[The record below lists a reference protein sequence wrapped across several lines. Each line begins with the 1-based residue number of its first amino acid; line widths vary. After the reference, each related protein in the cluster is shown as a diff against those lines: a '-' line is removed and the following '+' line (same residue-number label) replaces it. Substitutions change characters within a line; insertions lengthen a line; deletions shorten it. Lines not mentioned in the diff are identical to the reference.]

1 MKEFPLP
8 QVMYPVSFPTPSG
21 GLFWSDEFV
30 PSHDGLSLCELTLQS
45 CWVDNGSQLY
55 LDKLKDCKLVVDLG
69 ACSGAFSLFACSL
82 DPDIKVLAVESN
94 PRNFA
99 LLVKNIRANGLVG
112 RIFPVNVGVY
122 SEKGNAYTIDNI
134 TGSWIRPDEP
144 RPANQSTF
152 DVRLVTLED
161 LFSKYEIDRVGFM
174 KVDIEGCEF
183 PVFETVSTEILEL
196 IDNVSIECHTW
207 GPFDRLELRRK
218 LVAKLSLTHDIL
230 HPDRLSGMVEAS
242 IRAKPL

>member
-8 QVMYPVSFPTPSG
+8 VVKIPVSFPTPSG
-21 GLFWSDEFV
+21 GLFWSDEFC
-30 PSHDGLSLCELTLQS
+30 PNGDRLCELTLQA
-45 CWVDNGSQLY
+45 CWVDNGSQLF
-55 LDKLKDCKLVVDLG
+55 LSHLRDCRLVVDLG

-82 DPDIKVLAVESN
+82 DPEIKVLAVESN

-99 LLVKNIRANGLVG
+99 LLVKNIRENGLVG

-122 SEKGNAYTIDNI
+122 SEKGMAYTIDNI
-134 TGSWIRPDEP
+134 TGSYVRPDEP
-144 RPANQSTF
+144 RPTNQPTF
-152 DVRLVTLED
+152 DVRLATLED
-161 LFSKYEIDRVGFM
+161 LFAKYEIDRVGFM

-183 PVFETVSTEILEL
+183 PVFEAVSKEIMDK
-196 IDNVSIECHTW
+196 IDNVSVECHTW
-207 GPFDRLELRRK
+207 GAFDRLELRRK

-242 IRAKPL
+242 IKTKPL